1 MVLLNLAIL
10 LTGTNPGVLLRQPAA
25 VLCPWVRSTQP
36 LIRAPNGCVNSAC
49 LAWLSQQR
57 LALAGGGARGNRT
70 AAANAQQKTLERS
83 SEKLETKLAA
93 GTASDE
99 EQRQLLRLRLAMG
112 DRTGAIK
119 LLEPLSDQNPEQP
132 SLRLLLADLKS
143 QNDDNAGAEREIRQ
157 VLNGQPLHPQ
167 ALQDYA
173 RLQLKLG
180 RKDEVM
186 QQLQASAEAA
196 KGKPEALPIGLL
208 LADVQQSN
216 GQSAEAMATYKGL
229 AASHPTDPRPL
240 LALALLQ
247 HSQGQLDAARVS
259 LQQAKLHSAPSQPEC
274 WIKWLPVGP
283 LGGSARSRHQPM
295 PRISRRR
302 WLLQHQQL
310 EFRGRRG
317 RSCWG

>member
-10 LTGTNPGVLLRQPAA
+10 LTGTNPGVLLRKPAA
-25 VLCPWVRSTQP
+25 VLCPWVRSAQP
-36 LIRAPNGCVNSAC
+36 LIRAPNACVNSAC
-49 LAWLSQQR
+49 LAWLSLQR
-57 LALAGGGARGNRT
+57 LALAGGGASSNPI
-70 AAANAQQKTLERS
+70 AAVISNAQQQTLERR

-119 LLEPLSDQNPEQP
+119 LLEPLSDQNPDQP

-196 KGKPEALPIGLL
+196 KGKPESLPIGLL
-208 LADVQQSN
+208 LADVQQRN
-216 GQSAEAMATYKGL
+216 GLNGEATATYQGL
-229 AASHPTDPRPL
+229 IASHPADPRPM

-259 LQQAKLHSAPSQPEC
+259 LQQAKLHSAPVAAGVLDQVAAG
-274 WIKWLPVGP
+274 WAVGP
-283 LGGSARSRHQPM
+283 HPPTSAFSQCLGSQGAGSS
-295 PRISRRR
+295 STD
-302 WLLQHQQL
+302 
-310 EFRGRRG
+310 
-317 RSCWG
+317 CN

>member
-1 MVLLNLAIL
+1 MPLGSLNPTPDPRAKR
-10 LTGTNPGVLLRQPAA
+10 LRQLGLFGLAMAA
-25 VLCPWVRSTQP
+25 ALGAGWWWGQRQP
-36 LIRAPNGCVNSAC
+36 S
-49 LAWLSQQR
+49 
-57 LALAGGGARGNRT
+57 T
-70 AAANAQQKTLERS
+70 AAANAQQTTLERN

-112 DRTGAIK
+112 DQAGAIR

-157 VLNGQPLHPQ
+157 VLNVQPLHPQ

-180 RKDEVM
+180 RQQEVM
-186 QQLQASAEAA
+186 QQLQASFEAA
-196 KGKPEALPIGLL
+196 NGTPEALPIGLL

-229 AASHPTDPRPL
+229 AASNPTDPRPL

-247 HSQGQLDAARVS
+247 HSKGQLDAARVS
-259 LQQAKLHSAPSQPEC
+259 LQQAKLHSAPVAAGVLDQVAAG
-274 WIKWLPVGP
+274 WAVGRIRQQAP
-283 LGGSARSRHQPM
+283 SANAADLKAPAAPAPDPSAELEAGGNGLAGGSGA
-295 PRISRRR
+295 
-302 WLLQHQQL
+302 
-310 EFRGRRG
+310 
-317 RSCWG
+317 

>member
-1 MVLLNLAIL
+1 MPLGSLNPTPDPRAKR
-10 LTGTNPGVLLRQPAA
+10 LRQFGLFGLAMAA
-25 VLCPWVRSTQP
+25 ALGAGWWWGQRQP
-36 LIRAPNGCVNSAC
+36 S
-49 LAWLSQQR
+49 
-57 LALAGGGARGNRT
+57 T
-70 AAANAQQKTLERS
+70 AAANAQQTTLERN

-112 DRTGAIK
+112 DQAGAIK

-157 VLNGQPLHPQ
+157 VLNVQPLHPQ

-180 RKDEVM
+180 RQQEVM

-196 KGKPEALPIGLL
+196 KGTPEALPIGLL

-216 GQSAEAMATYKGL
+216 GLNGEATATYQGL
-229 AASHPTDPRPL
+229 IASHPADPRPM
-240 LALALLQ
+240 LALALLR
-247 HSQGQLDAARVS
+247 HSQGDLGAARS
-259 LQQAKLHSAPSQPEC
+259 LLQQAKLNSTPVAAGVLDQVAAGWAVGRIRQQAPSANAADL
-274 WIKWLPVGP
+274 KAPVAPAPDPSGE
-283 LGGSARSRHQPM
+283 LEAGGNGLAGGSGA
-295 PRISRRR
+295 
-302 WLLQHQQL
+302 
-310 EFRGRRG
+310 
-317 RSCWG
+317 

>member
-1 MVLLNLAIL
+1 MPLGSLNPTPDPRPKRLRQFGLFGLAIAAAL
-10 LTGTNPGVLLRQPAA
+10 GAGWWWGQRQP
-25 VLCPWVRSTQP
+25 S
-36 LIRAPNGCVNSAC
+36 
-49 LAWLSQQR
+49 
-57 LALAGGGARGNRT
+57 T
-70 AAANAQQKTLERS
+70 AAANAQQKTLERD
-83 SEKLETKLAA
+83 SEKLATKLAA
-93 GTASDE
+93 GTASDQ

-112 DRTGAIK
+112 DRTGAIQ

-157 VLNGQPLHPQ
+157 VLNVQPFHPQ
-167 ALQDYA
+167 ALEDYA

-196 KGKPEALPIGLL
+196 KGKPESLPIGLL

-229 AASHPTDPRPL
+229 AAGHPTDPRPL

-259 LQQAKLHSAPSQPEC
+259 LQQAKLHSAPVAAGVLDQVAAGWAVGRIRQQAPSANASDL
-274 WIKWLPVGP
+274 KAPVAP
-283 LGGSARSRHQPM
+283 APTATDNSEAGGDGLA
-295 PRISRRR
+295 
-302 WLLQHQQL
+302 
-310 EFRGRRG
+310 GG
-317 RSCWG
+317 GGA

>member
-1 MVLLNLAIL
+1 MPLGSLNPTPDPRAKR
-10 LTGTNPGVLLRQPAA
+10 LRQFGLFGLAMAA
-25 VLCPWVRSTQP
+25 ALGAGWWWGQRQP
-36 LIRAPNGCVNSAC
+36 S
-49 LAWLSQQR
+49 
-57 LALAGGGARGNRT
+57 T

-157 VLNGQPLHPQ
+157 VLNVQPLHPQ

-180 RKDEVM
+180 RQQEVM

-196 KGKPEALPIGLL
+196 KGTPEALPIGLL

-216 GQSAEAMATYKGL
+216 GLNGEATATYQGL
-229 AASHPTDPRPL
+229 IASHPADPRPM
-240 LALALLQ
+240 LALALLR
-247 HSQGQLDAARVS
+247 HSQGDLGAARS
-259 LQQAKLHSAPSQPEC
+259 LLPQAKLNSTPVAAGVLDQVAAGWAVGRIRAEAPSANAADL
-274 WIKWLPVGP
+274 KAPVAPDPTAESEAGGNG
-283 LGGSARSRHQPM
+283 LAGGSGA
-295 PRISRRR
+295 
-302 WLLQHQQL
+302 
-310 EFRGRRG
+310 
-317 RSCWG
+317 

>member
-1 MVLLNLAIL
+1 MVGPEA
-10 LTGTNPGVLLRQPAA
+10 
-25 VLCPWVRSTQP
+25 TQ
-36 LIRAPNGCVNSAC
+36 S
-49 LAWLSQQR
+49 
-57 LALAGGGARGNRT
+57 

-216 GQSAEAMATYKGL
+216 GQSAEAMATYKG
-229 AASHPTDPRPL
+229 
-240 LALALLQ
+240 
-247 HSQGQLDAARVS
+247 
-259 LQQAKLHSAPSQPEC
+259 
-274 WIKWLPVGP
+274 
-283 LGGSARSRHQPM
+283 
-295 PRISRRR
+295 
-302 WLLQHQQL
+302 
-310 EFRGRRG
+310 
-317 RSCWG
+317 

>member
-1 MVLLNLAIL
+1 MPLGSLNPTPDPRPKRLRQLGLFGLAIAAAL
-10 LTGTNPGVLLRQPAA
+10 GAGWWWGQRQP
-25 VLCPWVRSTQP
+25 S
-36 LIRAPNGCVNSAC
+36 
-49 LAWLSQQR
+49 
-57 LALAGGGARGNRT
+57 T

-143 QNDDNAGAEREIRQ
+143 QNDDAAGAERDIRQ
-157 VLNGQPLHPQ
+157 VLNVQPLHPQ

-173 RLQLKLG
+173 RLQIKLG
-180 RKDEVM
+180 RQQEVM

-196 KGKPEALPIGLL
+196 KGTPEALPIGLL

-216 GQSAEAMATYKGL
+216 GLNGEATATYQSL
-229 AASHPTDPRPL
+229 ISSHPADPRPM
-240 LALALLQ
+240 LALALLR
-247 HSQGQLDAARVS
+247 HSQGDLGTARS
-259 LQQAKLHSAPSQPEC
+259 LLQQAKLNSTPVAAGVLDQVAAGWAVGRIRAEAPSANAADL
-274 WIKWLPVGP
+274 KAPVAPDPTAESEAGGNG
-283 LGGSARSRHQPM
+283 LTGGSGA
-295 PRISRRR
+295 
-302 WLLQHQQL
+302 
-310 EFRGRRG
+310 
-317 RSCWG
+317 